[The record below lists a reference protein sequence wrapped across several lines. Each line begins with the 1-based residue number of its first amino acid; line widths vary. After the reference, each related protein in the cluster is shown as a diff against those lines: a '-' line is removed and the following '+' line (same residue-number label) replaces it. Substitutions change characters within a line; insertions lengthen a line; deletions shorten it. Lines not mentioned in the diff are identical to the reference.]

1 MKALNTLRVLTVILV
16 FVVMNGCAGKD
27 KSEEIRTVMEKN
39 LKIMENFIKSVGET
53 EDPQVFL
60 SALQKMKTEI
70 QKLIPEMNE
79 LDKKYPELFKL
90 DEKKEPTPELKNIL
104 KDLVVREVKVRSKFV
119 AAMQKV
125 MKNAKDPEIM
135 KELQEI
141 YELQKIMT
149 N

>member
-1 MKALNTLRVLTVILV
+1 
-16 FVVMNGCAGKD
+16 
-27 KSEEIRTVMEKN
+27 
-39 LKIMENFIKSVGET
+39 
-53 EDPQVFL
+53 
-60 SALQKMKTEI
+60 
-70 QKLIPEMNE
+70 MNE

-141 YELQKIMT
+141 YELQKKMT